1 MDSALTASDILHEQ
15 ETQESARLPWI
26 NLWNEVAWLL
36 DPKYVNTF
44 SSFSQKTDGR
54 ENSERQ
60 FDATAA
66 LARDR
71 GAAAVHNLLT
81 PDLQK
86 WHRYRALNLQQ
97 NKVATNLRY
106 FDDVRDT
113 VFRYRYAPSA
123 NFIAQIAEHWSML
136 LTYGNSVMFADR
148 LDGGGLRYKLIHLG
162 EVTFA
167 ENHQGIIDTVHRR
180 FKLTARQA
188 AQKFGDQCPAK
199 IVEYANDSKRM
210 YEKFT
215 FIHCVKPRAD
225 YDPTRMDYKGMKFAS
240 YYVCVE
246 EQKIVSEGGYR
257 TMPYIVSRYS
267 VSPGSSYSR
276 SPVINVMPSIRVLQE
291 EKKTILKA
299 GQRAVDPVLLA
310 HDDGVIGTINLR
322 PGYTN
327 YGAVDSQGRRLVHS
341 LEMGNLPIGKELMD
355 DERLIIKDAL
365 FVTLFQILTENPQM
379 TATEVLERIREK
391 GILLSPLGRQNE
403 ALSMLNMRELDLLQ
417 SQGLLPPMPGSL
429 AKDGGWQA
437 HVVYDSPLSRA
448 MQAEEASGFMR
459 TLETAVNLSQAT
471 QDPSALDWLDIDT
484 AMPEIADI
492 QAVPA
497 RWIRSFDQV
506 QAIRANRQNAQAM
519 QQMADAAPAI
529 SSILKTTGTAANAR
543 ASA

>member
-1 MDSALTASDILHEQ
+1 VESSLTATDILHEQ
-15 ETQESARLPWI
+15 EKQENDRLPWI
-26 NLWNEVAWLL
+26 RLWNEVAWLL

-44 SSFSQKTDGR
+44 SSYSIKTEGR

-60 FDATAA
+60 FDATAS
-66 LARDR
+66 LSRDR
-71 GAAAVHNLLT
+71 GAAAIHNLLT

-86 WHRYRALNLQQ
+86 WHRYRALDLQQ
-97 NKVATNLRY
+97 NKQAANLRY

-113 VFRYRYAPSA
+113 VFRYRYAPTA

-136 LTYGNSVMFADR
+136 LTYGNSVMFCDR
-148 LDGGGLRYKLIHLG
+148 LDGGGLRYKLIHIG

-167 ENHQGIIDTVHRR
+167 ENHQGIVDTVHRR
-180 FKLTARQA
+180 FKMSARQA
-188 AQKFGDQCPAK
+188 LQKFRDDCPDK
-199 IVEYANDSKRM
+199 VKEYAIDSKRM

-215 FIHCVKPRAD
+215 FVHCVKPRPD
-225 YDPTRMDYKGMKFAS
+225 YDPTRGDYKGMKFAS

-267 VSPGSSYSR
+267 VSPSSSYSR
-276 SPVINVMPSIRVLQE
+276 SPVISVLPSIRVLNEQ
-291 EKKTILKA
+291 KKTVLKA
-299 GQRAVDPVLLA
+299 GQRSVDPVLLA
-310 HDDGVIGTINLR
+310 HDDGVIGTISLR

-327 YGAVDSQGRRLVHS
+327 YGAVDNQGRKLVHT
-341 LEMGNLPIGKELMD
+341 LDMGNLPIGKELMD
-355 DERLIIKDAL
+355 DERLVIKDAL

-403 ALSMLNMRELDLLQ
+403 ALSLLNMRELDLLQ
-417 SQGLLPPMPGSL
+417 SQGLLPQMPMTL
-429 AKDGGWQA
+429 AKDGGWDA

-497 RWIRSFDQV
+497 RWIRTADQV
-506 QAIRANRQNAQAM
+506 QELRQGRQQQQAM

-529 SSILKTTGTAANAR
+529 SSIFKTTGTAATAR
-543 ASA
+543 AGA